1 MWCLTHHLL
10 ISFTLYIGL
19 WLSNLQVHSSFFP
32 DCPYVTEA
40 PGAWS
45 LCFLAFDTNQPTS
58 DCVSPRAGLARDWRV
73 GKKKKKGKVFHLPVC
88 LWSQTDT
95 LSFPWPL
102 VHDNSSF
109 NQVTLT
115 LGHFALTFQ
124 SRSSSTFQLSLFS
137 SSLLSPKSYFYWIA
151 VGLPRSQASVSEM
164 QRQLTSVFVN
174 AFMAALHF
182 SILTQPCPSKL
193 NEPLAMT
200 R

>member
-19 WLSNLQVHSSFFP
+19 WPSNLQVHSSFFP

-124 SRSSSTFQLSLFS
+124 SRSSSNFQPLRTSECLMVSCKFS
-137 SSLLSPKSYFYWIA
+137 SSITYATNQLL
-151 VGLPRSQASVSEM
+151 
-164 QRQLTSVFVN
+164 
-174 AFMAALHF
+174 
-182 SILTQPCPSKL
+182 ILNSSRFRYL
-193 NEPLAMT
+193 E
-200 R
+200 